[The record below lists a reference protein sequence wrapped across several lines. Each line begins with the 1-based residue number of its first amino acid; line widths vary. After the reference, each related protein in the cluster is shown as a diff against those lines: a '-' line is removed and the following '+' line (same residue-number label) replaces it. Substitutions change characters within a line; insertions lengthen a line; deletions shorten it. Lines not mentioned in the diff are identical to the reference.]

1 MRQKCEV
8 RNIGPVAVLD
18 LYGNITIGNGDAQLR
33 QAVNDQLDRGVRYLL
48 VNLGGVK
55 YMDAA
60 GIVELVTCYK
70 RVQAR
75 RGLIRLISPSDRIH
89 DILTL
94 TRIGE
99 AFEILRDEKE
109 ALASLAGS
117 SGDNLNACS
126 PRSAVAPL

>member
-8 RNIGPVAVLD
+8 RHLGPVVVLD
-18 LYGNITIGNGDAQLR
+18 LYGNVTIGNGDAQLR
-33 QAVNDQLDRGVRYLL
+33 QAVDEQLDRGVKYLL
-48 VNLGGVK
+48 VNLSGVK

-60 GIVELVTCYK
+60 GIGELVTCHS

-75 RGLIRLISPSDRIH
+75 RGLIRLINPSERVQ

-109 ALASLAGS
+109 ALASLFRS
-117 SGDNLNACS
+117 SGGSLNA
-126 PRSAVAPL
+126 RRQLSAAALL